1 MKKIFVITL
10 MIVLTTLSFTSTST
24 SENFVLSIVP
34 QHPQGLFVE
43 FTSIGFS
50 FGNSEISTQP
60 LFDVI
65 GAFNLKL
72 RYYPTNWIVIN
83 NETYLWDPFFI
94 NKAYL
99 GESID
104 PNYQMYIL
112 LNMTHL
118 HSNFF
123 ISPVVVRPF
132 VQTGLVSVFNPG
144 SEYVTVLV
152 GRGFLSA
159 GILATENIEIFSTI
173 EGGML
178 INVWQSANTP
188 DDWESIVNEAR
199 QKSLYATARAGFIWY
214 YDRYSGLELG
224 YRLILHGA
232 DSPLRFIQGYSFTDY
247 IYNYFSA
254 LYYANPD
261 DPRIS
266 IPFITTDYYL
276 SFTTKF

>member
-214 YDRYSGLELG
+214 YDRY
-224 YRLILHGA
+224 
-232 DSPLRFIQGYSFTDY
+232 
-247 IYNYFSA
+247 
-254 LYYANPD
+254 
-261 DPRIS
+261 
-266 IPFITTDYYL
+266 
-276 SFTTKF
+276 

>member
-1 MKKIFVITL
+1 
-10 MIVLTTLSFTSTST
+10 
-24 SENFVLSIVP
+24 
-34 QHPQGLFVE
+34 
-43 FTSIGFS
+43 
-50 FGNSEISTQP
+50 
-60 LFDVI
+60 
-65 GAFNLKL
+65 
-72 RYYPTNWIVIN
+72 
-83 NETYLWDPFFI
+83 
-94 NKAYL
+94 
-99 GESID
+99 
-104 PNYQMYIL
+104 MYIL